1 MKRRHAL
8 THFTHASL
16 GWVALTLGP
25 AELAYGA
32 GVIGVRVWPAND
44 YTRMTVESDT
54 PLKATHFVT
63 TGPERLVVDFSGH
76 QLTPELRELVG
87 KVKPGDPYI
96 AAIRVGQ
103 FQADVVRLVVD
114 LKQGI
119 KPEQFAL
126 APAGPYKHRL
136 VFDLYP
142 QQETTPIQAM
152 IREKAVEL
160 ANDDDLTRRAELY
173 AFAQALEPEAA
184 AAAAAA
190 AMPGASEAASG
201 VPSAPEMIDPESD
214 EIEQFLLRIDPTY
227 QGWSP
232 DPTRPRPRV
241 PSDSRPVNRPSVGG
255 RGSFKQLLVVA
266 IDPGHGGEDPGAV
279 GPSGLREKDV
289 VLDIAQQLRKRINA
303 RPNMRA
309 MMTRDADFFVPLHE
323 RVIKARRVRADLF
336 ISIHADAFTRPE
348 ARGASVFVLSTSGAS
363 SSAARWMAQKENTS
377 DLIGG
382 VNTATRDAGVLRV
395 MLDMSTTAQIRD
407 SMTIGREVLDSLGTV
422 GRLHKNQVEQASF
435 AVLKAPDVPSILV
448 ETAFISNPEEERK
461 LNSPAYQ
468 RKLVEAIM
476 KGIDRYFAKKPAS
489 RRRTA

>member
-8 THFTHASL
+8 NHLTHASL

-32 GVIGVRVWPAND
+32 SVIGVRVWPASD
-44 YTRMTVESDT
+44 YTRVTVESDT

-63 TGPERLVVDFSGH
+63 TGPDRLVVDFAGN

-96 AAIRVGQ
+96 SAIRVGQ
-103 FQADVVRLVVD
+103 YQPDVVRMVLD
-114 LKQGI
+114 LKQAI
-119 KPEQFAL
+119 KPEQFSL
-126 APAGPYKHRL
+126 APAGPYKNRL

-142 QQETTPIQAM
+142 QQEPNPIQAM
-152 IREKAVEL
+152 IREKAIEL
-160 ANDDDLTRRAELY
+160 ANDDALTRSAELY
-173 AFAQALEPEAA
+173 AFAQALDPDLAKPPSA
-184 AAAAAA
+184 
-190 AMPGASEAASG
+190 GATAPAASASDTAPTG
-201 VPSAPEMIDPESD
+201 LETDPSLDD
-214 EIEQFLLRIDPTY
+214 LEQLLLRIDPTF
-227 QGWSP
+227 QGWSSEARQSRQ
-232 DPTRPRPRV
+232 RPNSSSRR
-241 PSDSRPVNRPSVGG
+241 DSAKPEV
-255 RGSFKQLLVVA
+255 KQLMVIA

-289 VLDIAQQLRKRINA
+289 VLDIAQQLRRRINA
-303 RPNMRA
+303 RSNMRA

-348 ARGASVFVLSTSGAS
+348 ARGASVFVLSPSGAS
-363 SSAARWMAQKENTS
+363 SSTARWMAQKENTS

-382 VNTATRDAGVLRV
+382 VNTVSRDAGVLRV
-395 MLDMSTTAQIRD
+395 MLDMSTSAQIRD
-407 SMTIGREVLDSLGTV
+407 SMTIGREVLESLGSV
-422 GRLHKNQVEQASF
+422 GRLHTNQIEQASF
-435 AVLKAPDVPSILV
+435 AVLKAPDIPSILV

-461 LNSPAYQ
+461 LGSASYQ
-468 RKLVEAIM
+468 RKLVDAIM
-476 KGIDRYFAKKPAS
+476 KGIDRYLAKKPFL

>member
-8 THFTHASL
+8 NHLTHTSL

-32 GVIGVRVWPAND
+32 SVIGVRVWPAND

-54 PLKATHFVT
+54 PLKASHFVT
-63 TGPERLVVDFSGH
+63 AGPDRLVIDFAGN

-87 KVKPGDPYI
+87 KVKPNDPYI
-96 AAIRVGQ
+96 GAIRVGQ
-103 FQADVVRLVVD
+103 YQPDVVRLVVD
-114 LKQGI
+114 LKQAI

-126 APAGPYKHRL
+126 TPVGPYKHRL

-142 QQETTPIQAM
+142 QQETTPVQAM
-152 IREKAVEL
+152 IREKALEL
-160 ANDDDLTRRAELY
+160 AHDDALTRRAELY
-173 AFAQALEPEAA
+173 AFAAALDPNAA
-184 AAAAAA
+184 AAAGVTVA
-190 AMPGASEAASG
+190 PAASDAASD
-201 VPSAPEMIDPESD
+201 VLEIDPESD

-232 DPTRPRPRV
+232 DPSRPRPRPGTTV
-241 PSDSRPVNRPSVGG
+241 RNRREPVRPVEVR
-255 RGSFKQLLVVA
+255 QLFVVA

-289 VLDIAQQLRKRINA
+289 VLDIAQQLRRRINA
-303 RPNMRA
+303 RANMRA
-309 MMTRDADFFVPLHE
+309 MMTRDDDFFVPLHE
-323 RVIKARRVRADLF
+323 RVIKARKVRADLF

-382 VNTATRDAGVLRV
+382 VNTAAHDASVLRV
-395 MLDMSTTAQIRD
+395 MLDMSTSAQIRD
-407 SMTIGREVLDSLGTV
+407 SMVIGREVLDSLSSI
-422 GRLHKNQVEQASF
+422 GRLHRGEVEQASF
-435 AVLKAPDVPSILV
+435 AVLKAPDIPSILV

-461 LNSPAYQ
+461 LSSAAYQ

-476 KGIDRYFAKKPAS
+476 KGIDRYFSKKPS
-489 RRRTA
+489 LRRRTT